1 MLAASDGEATSVFAK
16 VGPSGS
22 FLRRVVRIGPIA
34 YSASIYGEWPVYTTH
49 SDRHEQLAN
58 RLICNVLNTT
68 YVYTAIRGGC
78 QGTNP
83 EAALEWNYFG
93 FRIYRPKT
101 PKSCTK
107 YELVG
112 PLDAVV
118 GNS

>member
-68 YVYTAIRGGC
+68 YLYTAIRGRVSRNKSG
-78 QGTNP
+78 GR
-83 EAALEWNYFG
+83 
-93 FRIYRPKT
+93 FRM
-101 PKSCTK
+101 
-107 YELVG
+107 EL
-112 PLDAVV
+112 LWFSYIQAQ
-118 GNS
+118 NS